1 MQRRGVIA
9 IVLVLAVGAGVW
21 WWFAHRPAAPTSWQG
36 YVEADYI
43 KVSPTQQGLLTA
55 LSVARGDAVAA
66 GAPLFAQ
73 DDIADRAARDQAA
86 RQLAEAQS
94 QLANLQAGG
103 KPTEI
108 RQAQAGLD
116 DARAALTRTEADYK
130 RGRAVLQDGA
140 ISIQSLGQLRADE
153 QSATAKAQAAEAA
166 LAQLHA
172 PLGRVQEIKTQ
183 LATVDAARAVLEA
196 AEWRLAQRHVTAPT
210 AGRIADVLARPGEN
224 VAAGAPVVSLLSP
237 GNVFVRF
244 FVPEQALAAIHQG
257 ARMALA
263 CDTCPLDQTATVS
276 FISPHAEYTPP
287 LIYSDESRTKLVYL
301 IEARPRPDQAT
312 QLNPGEPVA
321 VRPMESGA
329 AP

>member
-1 MQRRGVIA
+1 VIA
-9 IVLVLAVGAGVW
+9 IVVLLAVGAGVW
-21 WWFAHRPAAPTSWQG
+21 WWFLQRPAVPASWQG

-43 KVSPTQQGLLTA
+43 KVSPTQQGLLTVV
-55 LSVARGDAVAA
+55 SVVRGDAVAA

-86 RQLAEAQS
+86 RQLGQAQG

-108 RQAQAGLD
+108 RQAQAGLA
-116 DARAALTRTEADYK
+116 DARAALTRTEADYQ
-130 RGRAVLQDGA
+130 RGQAVLPDGA

-172 PLGRVQEIKTQ
+172 PLGRIQEIKAQ
-183 LATVDAARAVLEA
+183 YATVEAARAALEA
-196 AEWRLAQRHVTAPT
+196 AEWRLAQRHVAAPT
-210 AGRIADVLARPGEN
+210 AGRIADVLARAGEN

-237 GNVFVRF
+237 GNIFVRF
-244 FVPEQALAAIHQG
+244 FVPEQALATIHPG
-257 ARMALA
+257 ARVVLA
-263 CDTCPLDQTATVS
+263 CDTCPLDQSAMVS
-276 FISPHAEYTPP
+276 FISPQAEYTPP

-301 IEARPRPDQAT
+301 VEARPPPDQAT
-312 QLNPGEPVA
+312 RLNPGEPVA
-321 VRPMESGA
+321 VRPMGSGA
-329 AP
+329 TR